1 MLPSTG
7 IQPGGKLRI
16 KRFIPMLAFVA
27 AASAGT
33 LGLTT
38 SNAVAGGSITGAGST
53 LVQPFVQDVFG
64 PDFQSKTGTAVTYG
78 GVGSGTGVTDISGK
92 TVDFGASDAPLS
104 SAQEAGC
111 SGCVEIPWALAATGF
126 SYNLSG
132 IAHVNLSGAVIA
144 EIYLGQITTWNDPAI
159 TKLNPGETLPNEKI
173 TPVWRNDSSGDTYV
187 FTTFL
192 SKVSSAWASKVGAG
206 TAVSFPAGSGAKGNA
221 GVAQVVSSTPG
232 AIGNNSWFYIRQAGL
247 KAVAVENN
255 AGKFVYPYEPYL
267 VDAASLLKK
276 VPALNTLSSS
286 TADSIAA
293 SLSLVNPAYS
303 KPKKGAKPTQVQ
315 KWEAAAYPLAT
326 FTYVIVRPDDSNIS
340 TLKQFIS
347 FAISPAEQ
355 KKGVGGALQFAPLP
369 SSIVSADTTAVT
381 AR

>member
-1 MLPSTG
+1 V
-7 IQPGGKLRI
+7 RI

-27 AASAGT
+27 ACSAGT

-38 SNAVAGGSITGAGST
+38 SNAVAGSTLTGAGST

-64 PDFQSKTGTAVTYG
+64 PDFQTKTGTSVTYG

-111 SGCVEIPWALAATGF
+111 SGCVEIPWALAATGL
-126 SYNLSG
+126 SYNLAG
-132 IAHVNLSGAVIA
+132 ISHVNLSGAVIA
-144 EIYLGQITTWNDPAI
+144 EIYLGEITTWNAPAI
-159 TKLNPGETLPNEKI
+159 VALNKGETLPDEKI

-206 TAVSFPAGSGAKGNA
+206 TSVSFPVGTGAKGNS
-221 GVAQVVSSTPG
+221 GVAQIVASTPG

-247 KAVAVENN
+247 KAVAVENA
-255 AGKFVYPYEPYL
+255 AGTFAYPYEPYL
-267 VDAASLLKK
+267 VDAADLLKT
-276 VPALNTLSSS
+276 VPSLNTLSSS
-286 TADSIAA
+286 TATTVAND
-293 SLSLVNPAYS
+293 LSLVDPAYS
-303 KPKKGAKPTQVQ
+303 KPKKGAKPSTVQ
-315 KWEAAAYPLAT
+315 KEEAAAYPLAT
-326 FTYVIVRPDDSNIS
+326 FTYVIVRPDDGNLS
-340 TLKQFIS
+340 TLQQFIT

-355 KKGVGGALQFAPLP
+355 AKGIGGKLQFAPLP
-369 SSIVSADTTAVT
+369 KSIVTADTKAV
-381 AR
+381 AAL